1 MNFKNED
8 KSNFSN
14 KRTSEMMSQIL
25 TIVCLKRNSSFS
37 ALKWLPYKSFNIKQ
51 RRGGDKQLWI
61 MGAYMN
67 WKLNINEV

>member
-1 MNFKNED
+1 MFYNKMNFKNED

-51 RRGGDKQLWI
+51 RRGGDKQL
-61 MGAYMN
+61 
-67 WKLNINEV
+67 